1 MEVDIREAAVRLG
14 VTESAVRRRL
24 GAGTLE
30 GRQER
35 IASGYKWVCVLPD
48 GAYATPTLNGDQ
60 VAGELVSFLQEQLI
74 AKDSQN
80 RDPAVLATST
90 NGTQWDPRDQ
100 VPDGGLVNSL
110 RALL

>member
-24 GAGTLE
+24 RAGTLE

-35 IASGYKWVCVLPD
+35 IASGFRWLCVLPD

-60 VAGELVSFLQEQLI
+60 AAGELVTFLKDQLV
-74 AKDSQN
+74 AKDSQIGILLDQLREANGRLALPAPGNGRPWWN
-80 RDPAVLATST
+80 RL
-90 NGTQWDPRDQ
+90 GFR
-100 VPDGGLVNSL
+100 
-110 RALL
+110 R

>member
-24 GAGTLE
+24 RAGTLE

-35 IASGYKWVCVLPD
+35 IASGFRWVCVVPD

-60 VAGELVSFLQEQLI
+60 ATGELVAFLQEQLV
-74 AKDSQN
+74 AKDSQIGILLDQL
-80 RDPAVLATST
+80 RET
-90 NGTQWDPRDQ
+90 NGR
-100 VPDGGLVNSL
+100 L
-110 RALL
+110 ALPAPANGRTWWKLWKS